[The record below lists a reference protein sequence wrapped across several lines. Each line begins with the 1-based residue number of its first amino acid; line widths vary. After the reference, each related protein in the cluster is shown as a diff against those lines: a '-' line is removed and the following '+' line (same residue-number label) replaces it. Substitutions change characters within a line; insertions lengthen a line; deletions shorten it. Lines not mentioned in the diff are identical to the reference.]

1 MTSDPDDFADREEEI
16 VELPDSRIRVIRIV
30 NTLIRF
36 LTGLFALVL
45 VLHIVLVAAGANFG
59 NAFASFV
66 RSFADAVSLG
76 LNNLFTFTNDSL
88 ELAANQGLA
97 AVLWLIIGA
106 ALTALITGIF
116 LPGGGGTRVVRRRK
130 PE

>member
-1 MTSDPDDFADREEEI
+1 MTTGEDDFADREEEI
-16 VELPDSRIRVIRIV
+16 VEQPDGRIRVVRTL
-30 NTLIRF
+30 NTVIRF
-36 LTGLFALVL
+36 VTGLFALVL

-66 RSFADAVSLG
+66 RSFANAVSLG
-76 LNNLFTFTNDSL
+76 LNNLFTFDNATL

-106 ALTALITGIF
+106 ALTALIAGLF
-116 LPGGGGTRVVRRRK
+116 LPGATRIVRRRRRG
-130 PE
+130 

>member
-1 MTSDPDDFADREEEI
+1 MVRT
-16 VELPDSRIRVIRIV
+16 LNTVIRFV
-30 NTLIRF
+30 
-36 LTGLFALVL
+36 TGLFALVL

-66 RSFADAVSLG
+66 RSFANAVSLG
-76 LNNLFTFTNDSL
+76 LNNLFTFDNATL

-106 ALTALITGIF
+106 ALTALIAGIF
-116 LPGGGGTRVVRRRK
+116 LPGATRIVRRRRRG
-130 PE
+130 